1 VGEAHSA
8 TTLTAGANLAAAAPD
23 QVLVGLLRLQ
33 TMVLANPPPL
43 TGLRKMVDMLYA
55 NIGTTRVAVGIPDGN
70 GGLVR
75 YLAHAGRPERRHETV
90 VTEAT
95 PMAAMAME
103 TGQLVQVTHMQGD
116 AAHACVHVPIMGAQ
130 RALGF
135 FGIAIGGRV
144 PIETWRAEAVWAT
157 SDLMALLLLDLEET
171 SAGGVRSESPLGAL
185 TPRQCDVLFDLVEY
199 GEGNA
204 AIGQRLGLSAKT
216 VKIHL
221 MAAYRQLGVHSRA
234 DAMRIVL
241 TRHADWLARQ
251 RKARRGRSGAV

>member
-1 VGEAHSA
+1 MGESHSA
-8 TTLTAGANLAAAAPD
+8 TTPTAGANLAAAAPD

-43 TGLRKMVDMLYA
+43 TGLRKMVDMLYT

-75 YLAHAGRPERRHETV
+75 YLAHAGRPERRHESV

-103 TGQLVQVTHMQGD
+103 TGQLVQVTHMHGD
-116 AAHACVHVPIMGAQ
+116 AAHACVHVPIMGAE

-135 FGIAIGGRV
+135 FGIAIGGKV

-157 SDLMALLLLDLEET
+157 SDLMALLLLGLDG
-171 SAGGVRSESPLGAL
+171 SASAKAVQPGLLDSL
-185 TPRQCDVLFDLVEY
+185 TPRQQEVLFELIERGD
-199 GEGNA
+199 GNA
-204 AIGQRLGLSAKT
+204 AIGDRLQLSAPT

-221 MAAYRQLGVHSRA
+221 LAVYRKLGVRRRTEA
-234 DAMRIVL
+234 IRKVL
-241 TRHADWLARQ
+241 IEHGPWLARQ
-251 RKARRGRSGAV
+251 RWLRGRPAGGG